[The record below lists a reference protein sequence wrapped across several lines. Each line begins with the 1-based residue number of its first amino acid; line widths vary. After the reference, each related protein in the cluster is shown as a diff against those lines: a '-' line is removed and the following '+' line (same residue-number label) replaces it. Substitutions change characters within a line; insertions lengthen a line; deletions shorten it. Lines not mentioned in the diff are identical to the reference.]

1 VAAAGVIGVTY
12 FVHNG
17 SSSAPKPDSTS
28 KLSDRQL
35 ATEGLTGRKL
45 QTPECAPVEGPRWV
59 YPVAP
64 PVRGLPNI
72 VANIRSNLYEVF
84 AIHYPCTKAAAWIHK
99 LSRLKIPIRHN
110 GNETVLEGPAGFFCS
125 AWPDANG
132 RAYAGACQSKG
143 GGDCVSKS
151 PYGQVYAN
159 GRGCT
164 ITGGRQAFGWNWN
177 VANRRVVFQ
186 HDSNNVLHLVHVSGA
201 DTNVVFHYLNGS
213 YELEVLNTSGI
224 GYLDGFTWQPSPGWS
239 VTRIKSASG
248 AACTLTKAG
257 KITCAGRVNPP
268 SCLCT
273 DDGGSVSVTF
283 TASPTKKN
291 AGYLFGGSPWQ
302 FKVTKMTPVPYIIPG
317 SPDEAAKRNGV

>member
-1 VAAAGVIGVTY
+1 M
-12 FVHNG
+12 
-17 SSSAPKPDSTS
+17 
-28 KLSDRQL
+28 
-35 ATEGLTGRKL
+35 
-45 QTPECAPVEGPRWV
+45 
-59 YPVAP
+59 
-64 PVRGLPNI
+64 
-72 VANIRSNLYEVF
+72 F

-99 LSRLKIPIRHN
+99 LSVLKIPIRHN
-110 GNETVLEGPAGFFCS
+110 GNETVLEGPAGFYCS

-201 DTNVVFHYLNGS
+201 DTNVVFRYLNGS
-213 YELEVLNTSGI
+213 LPARGPQHERHRLPRRLHLAAFSGLVGHADQERERCRLHSHQGREDLLRRAREPTELPLHRRRRVGLGDLHGVADEEERRVPLRR
-224 GYLDGFTWQPSPGWS
+224 
-239 VTRIKSASG
+239 VTVAVQG
-248 AACTLTKAG
+248 
-257 KITCAGRVNPP
+257 
-268 SCLCT
+268 
-273 DDGGSVSVTF
+273 
-283 TASPTKKN
+283 
-291 AGYLFGGSPWQ
+291 
-302 FKVTKMTPVPYIIPG
+302 TKMTPVPYIIPG